1 MSRPRDLSS
10 ASSAPRCTSAA
21 DKVAVAVVVANGGT
35 SWVYPRGCFP
45 AQSAPRAG
53 GTGFTHQI
61 RAQLLKCPSGRR
73 CAERQLYDFS
83 SHSGAAQKRPLRC
96 GPPRLRQDGCDVG
109 RQTFPPKLAKVFFI
123 GAGIT
128 TGGQFHSRIQP
139 GSLTH
144 DSPTPLLEKRINPES
159 CGPFSSP
166 ASHACGGAVTRAVD
180 CAMSGSQLVCMEMS
194 LWGWKNL
201 WRPS

>member
-1 MSRPRDLSS
+1 MSRPRDPSH
-10 ASSAPRCTSAA
+10 ASSAPGCTSAA
-21 DKVAVAVVVANGGT
+21 GNVAVAVVVASGGTTCGT
-35 SWVYPRGCFP
+35 SWGSIP
-45 AQSAPRAG
+45 AQLAPRAG
-53 GTGFTHQI
+53 GTGFTHQV
-61 RAQLLKCPSGRR
+61 RAQLLQCPSGRR

-83 SHSGAAQKRPLRC
+83 SHSGAAQTRPPLC

-128 TGGQFHSRIQP
+128 TGGQFHSQIQP

-180 CAMSGSQLVCMEMS
+180 CAMSGSQLKCIERQV
-194 LWGWKNL
+194 
-201 WRPS
+201 

>member
-35 SWVYPRGCFP
+35 SWVYPRGAFP

-83 SHSGAAQKRPLRC
+83 SHSGAAQKRPPRC
-96 GPPRLRQDGCDVG
+96 GPPRLRQDGAMSEG
-109 RQTFPPKLAKVFFI
+109 KL
-123 GAGIT
+123 
-128 TGGQFHSRIQP
+128 SRP
-139 GSLTH
+139 NWLKSFYRSWNHYWRTASLTN
-144 DSPTPLLEKRINPES
+144 PTRFPYPR
-159 CGPFSSP
+159 
-166 ASHACGGAVTRAVD
+166 
-180 CAMSGSQLVCMEMS
+180 
-194 LWGWKNL
+194 
-201 WRPS
+201 

>member
-1 MSRPRDLSS
+1 MWHL
-10 ASSAPRCTSAA
+10 
-21 DKVAVAVVVANGGT
+21 VGF
-35 SWVYPRGCFP
+35 FP

-83 SHSGAAQKRPLRC
+83 SHSGAAQKRPPRC
-96 GPPRLRQDGCDVG
+96 GPPRLRQDGAMSEG
-109 RQTFPPKLAKVFFI
+109 KLSRPNWLKSFYRSWNHYWGTASP
-123 GAGIT
+123 
-128 TGGQFHSRIQP
+128 TGPP

-159 CGPFSSP
+159 CGPFSYP
-166 ASHACGGAVTRAVD
+166 ASPACGGAVTRAVD
-180 CAMSGSQLVCMEMS
+180 CAMSGSQLECNGETS
-194 LWGWKNL
+194 SSWLAGPYSK
-201 WRPS
+201 PEG